1 MVGVGWRPECPS
13 AALGGRGGGEE
24 GEDGAHRMLP
34 NCGYLVC
41 GEVYLVFASV
51 YLVSWSVCL
60 EVDEEEA
67 APGRGREM
75 AEGGRGGRGRVPRAN
90 CPTSHSGRPAPQLAS
105 STRKPVKN
113 ISPRENIKL
122 SEYLDLKLIQLLK
135 EILLHRVGFPKRVKF
150 HCQGEKH

>member
-67 APGRGREM
+67 APGRGGREM
-75 AEGGRGGRGRVPRAN
+75 AERGERRGGGE
-90 CPTSHSGRPAPQLAS
+90 CPEQTAQHPTVGARHLSWPAAPESQ
-105 STRKPVKN
+105 
-113 ISPRENIKL
+113 
-122 SEYLDLKLIQLLK
+122 
-135 EILLHRVGFPKRVKF
+135 
-150 HCQGEKH
+150 